1 MQCWHVRFEDC
12 RPSRAFPV
20 YRGQKNF
27 TGWWWTSTTDT
38 HVGYES
44 WLERAVLIGLDF
56 DSDVVGISSQP
67 FWLHW
72 FDGTQPR
79 RHAPDYFVRRADG
92 SADVVDVRP
101 RHRRTRPRAR
111 TRRMCPRTRPSP
123 RSFLSVCSTRS
134 RIRGGSDEFRAPV
147 AHRARRRSG
156 TAVDHEGG
164 LAELRRTALQDAP
177 AAVAPAVA

>member
-1 MQCWHVRFEDC
+1 MADPAVVSAPFGEADPFEVEYVDGVDRVVRSALMQCWHVRFEDC

-67 FWLHW
+67 F
-72 FDGTQPR
+72 
-79 RHAPDYFVRRADG
+79 
-92 SADVVDVRP
+92 
-101 RHRRTRPRAR
+101 
-111 TRRMCPRTRPSP
+111 
-123 RSFLSVCSTRS
+123 
-134 RIRGGSDEFRAPV
+134 
-147 AHRARRRSG
+147 
-156 TAVDHEGG
+156 
-164 LAELRRTALQDAP
+164 
-177 AAVAPAVA
+177 